1 MKNNRDKGY
10 VVRFDDDEVINICEA
25 KKMLDERN
33 RKKLE
38 HEKLKKEIDG
48 WM

>member
-1 MKNNRDKGY
+1 MKNNSNGY
-10 VVRFDDDEVINICEA
+10 CVRFDDNEVINICEA
-25 KKMLDERN
+25 KKMLEERN